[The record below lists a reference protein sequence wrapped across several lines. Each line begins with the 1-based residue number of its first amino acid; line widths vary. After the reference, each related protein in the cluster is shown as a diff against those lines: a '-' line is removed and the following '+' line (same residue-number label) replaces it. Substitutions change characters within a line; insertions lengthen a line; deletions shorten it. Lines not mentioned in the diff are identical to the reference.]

1 MSKKIPKTLR
11 ELNLVDRFLFD
22 AAMEVP
28 HVYETL
34 VGILLEKEM
43 YFLDVVQTEK
53 EFRVSPQLR
62 SNRLDV
68 KYKRNK

>member
-62 SNRLDV
+62 SIRLDV
-68 KYKRNK
+68 KYKRNQ